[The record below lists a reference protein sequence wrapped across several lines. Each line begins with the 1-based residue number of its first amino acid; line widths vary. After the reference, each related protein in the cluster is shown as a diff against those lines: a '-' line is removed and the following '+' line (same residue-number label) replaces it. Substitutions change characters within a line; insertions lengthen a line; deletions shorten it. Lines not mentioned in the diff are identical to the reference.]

1 MASPTAWAS
10 EVFQLAPCVTPI
22 GKIVPPAPPAW
33 DVSSTNEIGM
43 PATARAV
50 GATTGQESEGRPT
63 KSLTQARLVEESELH
78 LPQVGDPAVGVVH
91 RAAERLGAVLGL
103 QAIVGAGGRPDGRA

>member
-1 MASPTAWAS
+1 MTSPTAWAS
-10 EVFQLAPCVTPI
+10 DVFQLAPCVTPI

-43 PATARAV
+43 PATAR
-50 GATTGQESEGRPT
+50 GPGRWCDNRPAERGT

-91 RAAERLGAVLGL
+91 RAAERLGAILGL
-103 QAIVGAGGRPDGRA
+103 RAIVGAGGRPDGRA